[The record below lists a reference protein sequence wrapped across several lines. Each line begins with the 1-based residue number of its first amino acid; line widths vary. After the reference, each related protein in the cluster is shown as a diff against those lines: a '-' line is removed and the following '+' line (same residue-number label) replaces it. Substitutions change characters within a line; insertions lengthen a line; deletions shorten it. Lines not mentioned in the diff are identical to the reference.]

1 MITGVC
7 EWEREET
14 DEEKEM
20 KSPRIYQLR
29 VIQDIGCC
37 TISSVDESGNR
48 ESSGLVAVRNNDE
61 Q

>member
-20 KSPRIYQLR
+20 KSPRIYQMR

-37 TISSVDESGNR
+37 TILREWRQCTAVLETDSS
-48 ESSGLVAVRNNDE
+48 L
-61 Q
+61 